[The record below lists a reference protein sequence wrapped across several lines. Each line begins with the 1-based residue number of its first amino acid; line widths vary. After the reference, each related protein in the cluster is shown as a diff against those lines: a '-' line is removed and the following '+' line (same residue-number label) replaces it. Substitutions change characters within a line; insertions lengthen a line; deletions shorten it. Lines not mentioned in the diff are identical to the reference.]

1 MVVLMEET
9 RCERWNGMSS
19 LWMAV
24 CVGVC
29 DACVS
34 VARGAR
40 ALMRAEG
47 SGETRLS
54 SGYE

>member
-34 VARGAR
+34 VAHGAR